1 MKTPLELHKRATFSK
16 AAGLSNLILTTATL
30 GRYTWSRHPTH
41 HTASDQTGSGLHSRE
56 QALPLPGAKA
66 GWCWLPTGREG
77 GGQPLAA
84 GLKKEAPLQSAD
96 PHSRDTPSGELS
108 PSCTVSGEE
117 KPPEATGEVTEAH
130 VLRVCQ
136 PPGSG
141 APHKG
146 GALVPPRPQLQGDG
160 CSLSGREAKP
170 GKRPRSPGSGKQ
182 KKPIAMGPASTSS
195 PSVTNPAHA
204 THNPVPCG
212 SGQGPCHLA
221 NLLSTL
227 AQNSQNTDQKRPLE
241 AACQVRKKTRT
252 LYRSGKFVKARGH

>member
-1 MKTPLELHKRATFSK
+1 MLTFSK

-30 GRYTWSRHPTH
+30 GTYTWSHHPIH
-41 HTASDQTGSGLHSRE
+41 HIDELKLQIKQETGYAAGSR
-56 QALPLPGAKA
+56 LFLLPGAKA
-66 GWCWLPTGREG
+66 GWCWLPTGREV

-84 GLKKEAPLQSAD
+84 GPEKEAPLQNAA
-96 PHSRDTPSGELS
+96 PHTRVAPSGELP

-117 KPPEATGEVTEAH
+117 KPPEATGELTGTDAP
-130 VLRVCQ
+130 RVCQ

-141 APHKG
+141 APHED

-170 GKRPRSPGSGKQ
+170 GRRPRSPGSGKQ
-182 KKPIAMGPASTSS
+182 KKPIALGPASTSS
-195 PSVTNPAHA
+195 PSVTNPARA

-212 SGQGPCHLA
+212 SGRGPCHLA

-227 AQNSQNTDQKRPLE
+227 TQNSQNTNQKRPLE

-252 LYRSGKFVKARGH
+252 LYRSGKSVKVRGH